1 VIFERANLAYRFQGI
16 FKEVGLIMSKTKLY
30 AALIAGSGLAV
41 AAPAKAEL
49 VTYALSFSDGG
60 SGTLTLTLPTGP
72 IPTGDYNLF
81 PGSIDTISASEFT
94 SLTVSDDGYTFAFA
108 GFGNKNGNLAGLE
121 ITNTLFKGINVALN
135 GAQSAQSSKVFLSLD
150 GNPITPGQFQ
160 IEGIGGSTVNIQGT
174 FTAAAPIIAAVP
186 EPSTWAMMILGFTG
200 VGFMAYRRKQS
211 GPSLRLA

>member
-1 VIFERANLAYRFQGI
+1 MF
-16 FKEVGLIMSKTKLY
+16 KTKLY
-30 AALIAGSGLAV
+30 AALIAGSAMAV

-81 PGSIDTISASEFT
+81 PGSTDTISASEFT

-108 GFGNKNGNLAGLE
+108 GFGSKSGNLAGLE
-121 ITNTLFKGINVALN
+121 IANTLFKGINVAQN
-135 GAQSAQSSKVFLSLD
+135 GAQSAQNPNVFLSLD
-150 GNPITPGQFQ
+150 GNPIAPGQFQ

-174 FTAAAPIIAAVP
+174 FTAAAPIIAPVP
-186 EPSTWAMMILGFTG
+186 EPSTWAMMILGFMG
-200 VGFMAYRRKQS
+200 VGFVAYRRKQS
-211 GPSLRLA
+211 GPSLRFA